1 VLRRGRH
8 RQIALRAVRSGVRR
22 ARIAGADLV
31 SRSIAAAEQR
41 VLGEFWTRF
50 EEPSSNPLVVT
61 RQTWTLIS

>member
-1 VLRRGRH
+1 
-8 RQIALRAVRSGVRR
+8 VRR